1 MRMPNSVPL
10 RLIAVTTVEFG
21 ISLVGSIVA
30 LPIAIARFRKNWSFS
45 ARNFRMSLTLLPIE
59 LASAI

>member
-1 MRMPNSVPL
+1 MPNSVPL

-30 LPIAIARFRKNWSFS
+30 LPNAIARFRKKLVVVGQEFEDV
-45 ARNFRMSLTLLPIE
+45 TDVVTD
-59 LASAI
+59 